1 MHSARDTVIGTA
13 NAFITISATQDTG
26 LPVGM
31 DMIAERL
38 QREDVPLEIQ
48 CFSVFDYA
56 NDYAGLLEEVEAPPS
71 ARDGELPLEELLPVR
86 LYARFVE
93 LIILPPVDPDTPL
106 PAYDSPDAPDA
117 MIARFYWLRE
127 HDGLFALRDLVDA
140 EAEQGRALDA
150 GLIAGLY
157 AAIQTI
163 TQHRDVAATVVRTYV
178 RLCGGLA
185 APAFGDI
192 DMPDSAD
199 FAHAMLHL
207 SAESFRKGLTANMAA
222 PVWVLPRHAW
232 HRADVLAQLA
242 RVLWKPGCV
251 EDLLS
256 AFAGIVDGA
265 RPDRDELV
273 VFLRL
278 ATESEMLIFR
288 TRDQDEHDELRHSLS
303 EARASGDVA
312 AEDEEPGHSLPVL
325 LAELAFLGYAADGGL
340 LGMRE
345 WAVDVHDAVLGQ
357 FDLVW
362 LQWLALS
369 EADLE
374 SHTADE
380 QEMPA
385 GLQLHFDDDAP
396 YFLWPSRLLPVGD
409 ASALV
414 ELQPPERLTLP
425 ASEDI
430 VLLAQVLREEAMGR
444 TGRQGWHLAQ
454 APARAESA
462 ELDDEEALQG
472 YWHLV
477 VSVPESSGLWPLD
490 IRQIRL
496 IVTDEHTVRFASFLS
511 SAGRSWRQGDP
522 MVAVALRD
530 ASSDTPDLD
539 GFSALSPILPA
550 WARPL
555 CDAIIA
561 ALWRDIVHGI
571 SALQPEVHSTYSGAP
586 LIALD
591 WVALAERMPR
601 SGLERLQALLSG
613 VAA

>member
-1 MHSARDTVIGTA
+1 MHSARDTVIGDA
-13 NAFITISATQDTG
+13 NAFISISATQDIG
-26 LPVGM
+26 LSVSM
-31 DMIAERL
+31 DMVAERL
-38 QREDVPLEIQ
+38 HREDLPLDIQ

-56 NDYAGLLEEVEAPPS
+56 NDYAGLLEEGEAPPS
-71 ARDGELPLEELLPVR
+71 ARDGDLPLEELLPVR

-93 LIILPPVDPDTPL
+93 LIVLPPVDPAAPPPL
-106 PAYDSPDAPDA
+106 SGFDDPDAPDA
-117 MIARFYWLRE
+117 MIVRFYWLRE

-157 AAIQTI
+157 AAIQTV

-185 APAFGDI
+185 APTFGDI

-207 SAESFRKGLTANMAA
+207 SAESFRKGLNANMVA

-251 EDLLS
+251 EDLMS
-256 AFAGIVDGA
+256 AFAGIVDGE

-288 TRDQDEHDELRHSLS
+288 TRDQDEHDELRNSLS
-303 EARASGDVA
+303 EARASGEVA
-312 AEDEEPGHSLPVL
+312 AEDEEPGMSLPVL
-325 LAELAFLGYAADGGL
+325 LAELAFLGYAAEAGL
-340 LGMRE
+340 LGLRE
-345 WAVDVHDAVLGQ
+345 WAVDVHDAILGQ

-380 QEMPA
+380 QEMAA
-385 GLQLHFDDDAP
+385 GLEMHFDDDAP

-414 ELQPPERLTLP
+414 ELQPPEHFAPPSP
-425 ASEDI
+425 ADI
-430 VLLAQVLREEAMGR
+430 VLMAQVLREAAIGR
-444 TGRQGWHLAQ
+444 TGRQGWRLAQ
-454 APARAESA
+454 APARAEA
-462 ELDDEEALQG
+462 AALDDDEALQG

-477 VSVPESSGLWPLD
+477 VNVPQSSGLWPLD
-490 IRQIRL
+490 IKQIRL
-496 IVTDEHTVRFASFLS
+496 IVTDEHTVRFVSFLS
-511 SAGRSWRQGDP
+511 SAGRSWRQGAP
-522 MVAVALRD
+522 MAAVAVSD
-530 ASSDTPDLD
+530 AASDMPDLD
-539 GFSALSPILPA
+539 GFSVLSPILPA

-555 CDAIIA
+555 CGLIIA
-561 ALWRDIVHGI
+561 AVWHDIVHGI
-571 SALQPEVHSTYSGAP
+571 TALQPEAHSTYSGAP

-591 WVALAERMPR
+591 WAALAEHVPH
-601 SGLERLQALLSG
+601 SGLERLGALL
-613 VAA
+613 